1 MKRVYI
7 YILLC
12 VALLSSATLTAQSIS
27 DELVYNCITGYMTS
41 ESNIDKEAMPSKNIQ
56 QIRWKHNIRIGYGAP
71 SITSWMFT
79 HDGFPGVVCCD
90 LGPMQ
95 QTLRERIHNSRYHES
110 AERYL
115 HSLYAE
121 YTTSINP
128 WFSIGAKC
136 TFAAKWFAEY
146 NSQTNELFARHNA
159 YDIGA
164 LLNMRFE
171 WLRHESVQMYSTI
184 GVGLAAHFERA
195 EGRYLPMFDATFVGL
210 SVGRSFYGF
219 VELGGGI
226 SGSLRG
232 GFGVRF

>member
-7 YILLC
+7 YIILG
-12 VALLSSATLTAQSIS
+12 VALLSSATLSAQTIS
-27 DELVYNCITGYMTS
+27 DELIYDRITGYMTS
-41 ESNIDKEAMPSKNIQ
+41 GSNIDTEVKPSKNIQ

-71 SITSWMFT
+71 SITSWAFT
-79 HDGFPGVVCCD
+79 QDGIFEPYCYV
-90 LGPMQ
+90 GPLS
-95 QTLRERIHNSRYHES
+95 LREHIRDNRYYET
-110 AERYL
+110 AERYI
-115 HSLYAE
+115 HSLYVE
-121 YTTSINP
+121 YTTALNH

-136 TFAAKWFAEY
+136 TFAAKWFSEY
-146 NSQTNELFARHNA
+146 DSHTHELFARHNA

-171 WLRHESVQMYSTI
+171 WLRRDYVQMYSTV

-195 EGRYLPMFDATFVGL
+195 KGRCIPMFDATFVGL

>member
-1 MKRVYI
+1 MKRVYT
-7 YILLC
+7 YILLGI
-12 VALLSSATLTAQSIS
+12 ALLSSATLSAQIIS
-27 DELVYNCITGYMTS
+27 DELVYDRITGYMAS
-41 ESNIDKEAMPSKNIQ
+41 ESNIDTEAKPSKNIQ
-56 QIRWKHNIRIGYGAP
+56 HIRWKHNIRIGYGAP
-71 SITSWMFT
+71 GIISWMFT
-79 HDGFPGVVCCD
+79 HDAVPGAACCD
-90 LGPMQ
+90 LPPIHS
-95 QTLRERIHNSRYHES
+95 LREQIRNSRYYET

-136 TFAAKWFAEY
+136 TFAAKWLSEY
-146 NSQTNELFARHNA
+146 DSHTHELFARHNA

-171 WLRHESVQMYSTI
+171 WLRRESVQMYSTV

-195 EGRYLPMFDATFVGL
+195 EGRCLPMFDVTFVGL

-219 VELGGGI
+219 VELGEGI

>member
-1 MKRVYI
+1 MKRVYT
-7 YILLC
+7 YILLGI
-12 VALLSSATLTAQSIS
+12 ALLSSATLSAQIIS
-27 DELVYNCITGYMTS
+27 DELVYNRITGYMTS
-41 ESNIDKEAMPSKNIQ
+41 ESNIDTEAMPSKNIQ
-56 QIRWKHNIRIGYGAP
+56 HIRWKHNIRIGYGAP
-71 SITSWMFT
+71 GITSWMFT
-79 HDGFPGVVCCD
+79 HDGFSAVCCD
-90 LGPMQ
+90 LGPMH
-95 QTLRERIHNSRYHES
+95 QTLREGIHNSRYHES

-136 TFAAKWFAEY
+136 TFAAKWLSEY
-146 NSQTNELFARHNA
+146 DSHTHELFARHNA

-171 WLRHESVQMYSTI
+171 WLRRESVQMYSTI

-195 EGRYLPMFDATFVGL
+195 KGRCLPMFDVTFVGL

-219 VELGGGI
+219 VELGEGI

-232 GFGVRF
+232 GFGIRF

>member
-1 MKRVYI
+1 MKRVYT
-7 YILLC
+7 YILLGI
-12 VALLSSATLTAQSIS
+12 ALLSSATLSAQIIS
-27 DELVYNCITGYMTS
+27 DELVYDRITGYMTS
-41 ESNIDKEAMPSKNIQ
+41 ESNIDTEAKPSKNIQ
-56 QIRWKHNIRIGYGAP
+56 HIRWKHNIRIGYGAP
-71 SITSWMFT
+71 SIISWMFT
-79 HDGFPGVVCCD
+79 HDAVPGAACCD
-90 LGPMQ
+90 LPLIHS
-95 QTLRERIHNSRYHES
+95 LREQIRNNRYYET

-136 TFAAKWFAEY
+136 TFAAKWLSEY
-146 NSQTNELFARHNA
+146 DSHTHELFARHNA

-171 WLRHESVQMYSTI
+171 WLRRESVQMYSTV

-195 EGRYLPMFDATFVGL
+195 EGRCLPMFDVTFVGL

-219 VELGGGI
+219 VELGEGI

>member
-1 MKRVYI
+1 MKRVYT
-7 YILLC
+7 YILLGI
-12 VALLSSATLTAQSIS
+12 ALLSSATLSAQIIS
-27 DELVYNCITGYMTS
+27 DELVYDRITGYMAS
-41 ESNIDKEAMPSKNIQ
+41 ESNIDTEAKPSKNIQ
-56 QIRWKHNIRIGYGAP
+56 HIRWKHNIRIGYGAP
-71 SITSWMFT
+71 SITSWVFT
-79 HDGFPGVVCCD
+79 QGVLPGACCD
-90 LGPMQ
+90 LPPIHS
-95 QTLRERIHNSRYHES
+95 LREQIRNNRYYKT

-136 TFAAKWFAEY
+136 TFAAKWLSEY
-146 NSQTNELFARHNA
+146 DSHTHELFARHNA

-171 WLRHESVQMYSTI
+171 WLRRESVQMYSTV

-195 EGRYLPMFDATFVGL
+195 EGRCLPMFDVTFVGL

-219 VELGGGI
+219 VELGEGI

>member
-1 MKRVYI
+1 MKRAQI
-7 YILLC
+7 YILLG
-12 VALLSSATLTAQSIS
+12 VALLSSVALSAQTIS
-27 DELVYNCITGYMTS
+27 DELVYDRITGYMTQG
-41 ESNIDKEAMPSKNIQ
+41 SNIDTEAKPSKNIQ

-71 SITSWMFT
+71 SLTSWGFT
-79 HDGFPGVVCCD
+79 HDGLFGVCCD
-90 LGPMQ
+90 GGPINHPLHQ
-95 QTLRERIHNSRYHES
+95 RIRINRYYES

-121 YTTSINP
+121 YTTQINP
-128 WFSIGAKC
+128 WLAMGVKC
-136 TFAAKWFAEY
+136 TFAAKWLAEY
-146 NSQTNELFARHNA
+146 DSHTHELFARHDA
-159 YDIGA
+159 FDIAA
-164 LLNMRFE
+164 LYNLRFE
-171 WLRHESVQMYSTI
+171 WLRRESIQMYSTL

-195 EGRYLPMFDATFVGL
+195 EGRCIPMFDATFVGL